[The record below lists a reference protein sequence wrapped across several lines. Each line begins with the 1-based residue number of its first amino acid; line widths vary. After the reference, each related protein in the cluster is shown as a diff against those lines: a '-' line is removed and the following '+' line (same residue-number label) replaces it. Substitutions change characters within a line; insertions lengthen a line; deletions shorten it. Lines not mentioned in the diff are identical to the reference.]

1 VIPAKVRPGLPLAHL
16 LLAVCVVAIWGS
28 NFVVVHVGLARFPPF
43 TFAALRFML
52 ASLPLLWFVRPPR
65 TALVNIAA
73 YGGLIGFGQFG
84 LMFYAMNGHI
94 SPGLASVLIQ
104 MQAFFTVA
112 LAMLFTRE
120 RPGLTNLAAMAVSVA
135 GVALIAAHVGG
146 GADPLGIALVLG
158 AALGWGGG
166 NIVVKRAG
174 QVDMFAMVVWG
185 SLFAVPPLI
194 AMTLVFEGP
203 SAAIGAIEAADWQGW
218 SALLWQTLGNTL
230 FGYAVWNWL
239 LSRHPATQV
248 APLGLLVPVFGL
260 SAAAWSLGEPLPGWK
275 LAAAAL
281 IIAGLVINLRA
292 RPRHVEAAQ

>member
-1 VIPAKVRPGLPLAHL
+1 MTAPVVRPGLPLAHL
-16 LLAVCVVAIWGS
+16 LLAVLVVAVWGS
-28 NFVVVHVGLARFPPF
+28 NFVVVHVGLSQFPPF
-43 TFAALRFML
+43 TFAALRFIL
-52 ASLPLLWFVRPPR
+52 ASLPLLWFVARPKTPI
-65 TALVNIAA
+65 VNVAA
-73 YGGLIGFGQFG
+73 YGALIGFGQFG

-104 MQAFFTVA
+104 TQAFFTVV
-112 LAMLFTRE
+112 LAMLFSKE
-120 RPGLTNLAAMAVSVA
+120 RPGLMNFAAMAVSIA

-146 GADPLGIALVLG
+146 GADPLGILLVLG

-174 QVDMFAMVVWG
+174 QVDMFALVVWG
-185 SLFAVPPLI
+185 SLFAVPPLL

-203 SAAIGAIEAADWQGW
+203 SAAAAAIQAADWRGW

-260 SAAAWSLGEPLPGWK
+260 SAAAWFLSEPLPGWK

-292 RPRHVEAAQ
+292 RPRHAEAT

>member
-1 VIPAKVRPGLPLAHL
+1 
-16 LLAVCVVAIWGS
+16 LLAVCVVAVWGS
-28 NFVVVHVGLARFPPF
+28 NFVVVHVGLGRFPPF

-52 ASLPLLWFVRPPR
+52 ASLPLLWFVPRPR
-65 TALVNIAA
+65 TDLVNVAA
-73 YGGLIGFGQFG
+73 YGALIGFGQFG
-84 LMFYAMNGHI
+84 LMFYAMNGHV

-112 LAMLFTRE
+112 LALLFTRE
-120 RPGLTNLAAMAVSVA
+120 RPGLINLAAMAVSVA

-146 GADPLGIALVLG
+146 GADPLGILLVLG
-158 AALGWGGG
+158 AALGWAGG

-174 QVDMFAMVVWG
+174 KVDMFALVVWG

-194 AMTLVFEGP
+194 AMTLVFEGVSAP
-203 SAAIGAIEAADWQGW
+203 MAAIASADWQGW

-260 SAAAWSLGEPLPGWK
+260 SAAAWFLGEPLPGWK

-292 RPRHVEAAQ
+292 RPRRSE